1 MNDIQLQ
8 MSILLSRDH
17 LDELQRKQL
26 ELGQRLRKSQ
36 QTIAHSCKL
45 LAGLDALLAAPG
57 GNLMYD
63 PDAEAAWR
71 PVLRADVL

>member
-8 MSILLSRDH
+8 MCILLSREH

-45 LAGLDALLAAPG
+45 LAGLDALLAAPN